1 MRQGFEHPSTAGGC
15 WGSTNRQKSKA
26 GTPPPFFTGIEK
38 EGGRLLGKGMAP
50 TREASMLWGDVRTL
64 QANPKAQGSASLT
77 PNHTQQEGMGSL
89 KACEE
94 QVCSPPR
101 RSLG

>member
-77 PNHTQQEGMGSL
+77 PNHTDGVASTPARGHGVLESL
-89 KACEE
+89 
-94 QVCSPPR
+94 
-101 RSLG
+101 